1 MVSSCTVDPQY
12 DALVIGAGLS
22 GMYQLYKLR
31 ELGLR
36 VQGVE
41 AADDVGG
48 TWNFNRYPGCRFDSE
63 SYTYSYSFIEELL
76 EEWSWSEHFASQP
89 EILRYFRAAADKMDI
104 RKNYRFGTRVAGAQ
118 FNEDI
123 NVWQVMFDNGESVTC
138 RFLLSAVGP
147 LSAPTWPSV
156 QGLSEFA
163 GETYH
168 TYYWPHADE
177 GEDGKKVDFQGK
189 RVAVI
194 GTGATGIQ
202 VIQEV
207 AKEAGELV
215 VFQRNP
221 NWAVPLLNSKI
232 DAAEM
237 QRIKDS
243 YSEIFERCNAS
254 HTGHMYRNVRQSAL
268 DVSPEERKAFWERL
282 YAQPGYAIWIGNY
295 RDVLR
300 NKDANRLMSDFVAEK
315 IRERVDDPEVAEKLI
330 PKNHGFGLK
339 RLPMEDGY
347 FEVYNQPNVTLVDI
361 KETPIEHISAGGI
374 QTSDNFY
381 DIDILICATG
391 FDAVTGSI
399 LRMNIV
405 GRDGISLKE
414 AWRDGPETYLGL
426 QTHGFP
432 NFFTILGA
440 HNGATFCNIP
450 RCAESQINWLTDMIA
465 NLHAKGILYVEP
477 TEEAQSEWT
486 ELVYEVADQTLFTDV
501 RSWFNGDNSNIEQR
515 PRKFLLW
522 AGGNVAYKQK
532 CEEIESAG
540 YAGFDLR

>member
-1 MVSSCTVDPQY
+1 MAISHEVKPQY
-12 DALVIGAGLS
+12 DAVVIGAGLS

-31 ELGLR
+31 ELGLN
-36 VQGVE
+36 VLGIE
-41 AADDVGG
+41 AAEDIGG

-63 SYTYSYSFIEELL
+63 SYTYSYSFIDKLL
-76 EEWSWSEHFASQP
+76 EEWNWSEHFASQP

-104 RKNYRFGTRVAGAQ
+104 RKNFRFGTRVTKTQ
-118 FNEDI
+118 FDEEANT
-123 NVWQVMFDNGESVTC
+123 WHVMFEGGESVTC

-147 LSAPTWPSV
+147 LSAPTWPSIE
-156 QGLSEFA
+156 GLNRFA
-163 GETYH
+163 GESYH

-177 GEDGKKVDFQGK
+177 GEGGKKVNFEGK

-207 AKEAGELV
+207 AKEAGELL

-232 DAAEM
+232 DMAEM
-237 QRIKDS
+237 NRIKVNYRD
-243 YSEIFERCNAS
+243 IFERCNAS
-254 HTGHMYRNVRQSAL
+254 HTGHMYRNVRESAL
-268 DVSPEERKAFWERL
+268 QVSPEERKAFWEKL

-300 NKDANRLMSDFVAEK
+300 DKEANQLMSNFVADK
-315 IRERVDDPEVAEKLI
+315 IRERVNDPKVAEKLI

-361 KETPIEHISAGGI
+361 KETPIQFVSENGI
-374 QTSDNFY
+374 QTTDKFY

-399 LRMNIV
+399 LRMDIV
-405 GRDGISLKE
+405 GRDGVSLKE
-414 AWRDGPETYLGL
+414 VWRDGPETYLGL
-426 QTHGFP
+426 QVNGFP

-450 RCAESQINWLTDMIA
+450 RCAESQINWLTDMIEY
-465 NLHAKGILYVEP
+465 LHTNDIRYVEP
-477 TEEAQSEWT
+477 TKKAQSEWT
-486 ELVYEVADQTLFTDV
+486 ELVYEVANQTLFTDV
-501 RSWFNGDNSNIEQR
+501 RSWFNGDNSNIEKR

-522 AGGNVAYKQK
+522 AGGNIAYKQK
-532 CEEIESAG
+532 CEEVESAG